1 MGGEFPRPV
10 RWRQIQCHSLSV
22 DFVEDCTEKV
32 KRAANHI
39 YNAGCEE
46 EEEGEEEEGE
56 EEEGEDEIY
65 DGSSNET
72 SVHESDID
80 FIDDDDDDDDGDD
93 DEEDGRSDEASSMY
107 ELASSS
113 QSESSGWSTDSE
125 IDLGL
130 PIVAAASDE
139 QDIQFAR
146 RQSRPRLTK
155 ALKSLAITS
164 DSDANDID
172 TSKNL

>member
-32 KRAANHI
+32 ERATNHI
-39 YNAGCEE
+39 YNAGC
-46 EEEGEEEEGE
+46 E

-80 FIDDDDDDDDGDD
+80 FIDDDDDDDDDDGDD
-93 DEEDGRSDEASSMY
+93 DEEDGRSDEASSTY